1 MVFTDKATQN
11 KISTQYQ
18 LINLKLM

>member
-1 MVFTDKATQN
+1 MVFTDKVTQN